1 MERKRYIM
9 LSAAMAVSLLLLL
22 IIMAFMLTR
31 VRISELRENDYS
43 GLDLTQIEDGKYIGE
58 EYAGL
63 VKVRLEVT
71 VKSGEIREID
81 ILLHRQISGK
91 AAEAIVADIIRAN
104 SIDVDV
110 ISGATSSSE
119 LIRAAVYQALNE

>member
-1 MERKRYIM
+1 
-9 LSAAMAVSLLLLL
+9 MAVSLLLLL
-22 IIMAFMLTR
+22 IFMAFMLAR
-31 VRISELRENDYS
+31 VRTSELRENDYS
-43 GLDLTQIEDGKYIGE
+43 GLDLSQVEDGRYIGE

-71 VKSGEIREID
+71 VEGGEIKGID
-81 ILLHRQISGK
+81 ILLHRQIRGK
-91 AAEAIVADIIRAN
+91 AAEAIVADIIRTN

-119 LIRAAVYQALNE
+119 VIRAAVYQALSE